1 VKKITATEAARGFA
15 DILNRVRYQGESY
28 EVLRNG
34 EAVARIVPAGPT
46 RALTAGEIT
55 ELIASLPQLDEGFE
69 ADVARI
75 HRAGRLRMA

>member
-1 VKKITATEAARGFA
+1 MKKITATEAARGFA

-55 ELIASLPQLDEGFE
+55 ELLGTLPRLDDEFE
-69 ADVARI
+69 SDVARI

>member
-1 VKKITATEAARGFA
+1 MKKITATEAARGFA

-28 EVLRNG
+28 EVVRNG
-34 EAVARIVPAGPT
+34 EAVARIIPAGPP

-55 ELIASLPQLDEGFE
+55 QLLATLPRLDEGFE

-75 HRAGRLRMA
+75 HRSGRGRMA